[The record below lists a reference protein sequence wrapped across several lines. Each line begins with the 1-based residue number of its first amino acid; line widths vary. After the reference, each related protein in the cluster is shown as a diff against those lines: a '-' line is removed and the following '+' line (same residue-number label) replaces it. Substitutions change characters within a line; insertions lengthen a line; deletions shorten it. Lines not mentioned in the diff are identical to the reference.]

1 MPVEEAAFK
10 CVADPTRFWTL
21 SCLCVVA
28 ILSSATSVV
37 QASPPEYL
45 GHRGPWV
52 ESPEHANTPI
62 DALGRP
68 SIRPGPEPGAT
79 AWSWLTDAEL
89 KVQIRSYYL
98 ERDRDGETD
107 SLAWAL
113 GGSVEY
119 RSGLW
124 RDRVG
129 LGATFY
135 TSQPLYAP
143 TEKPGSGLLA
153 PVQDGYSVLGESY
166 LLARPFGTSYL
177 KLWRQGLQLPYIN
190 EDDVR
195 MTPKTFEAY
204 VLFDKDS
211 KRFNYIL
218 GYVDKM
224 KNQTETTW
232 QAMSD
237 AAGAAGSNRG
247 VSVLGALFKLG
258 ERARVGAINQYG
270 HDTFNTLYIESGGS
284 TDLGGDQG
292 LQLHGSLQYTNQA
305 SVGQALI
312 GSFNTWQVGAKVD
325 IGSEQQKLTLAYTD
339 TGDGAAIQTPWGGTP
354 SYNSVIV
361 EDFDRA
367 AERAWRIGAAFDLS
381 RFGLAGVSGFV
392 NYVAGDSPDRGR
404 NASPDQDE
412 LDLTLDWKPKGG
424 RLRGLWLRARVA
436 SINAAGSGAV
446 DQMDYRLILNYD
458 FSPRL

>member
-1 MPVEEAAFK
+1 MPVEDAASN
-10 CVADPTRFWTL
+10 CVARPTRSWTL
-21 SCLCVVA
+21 SCLWVGA
-28 ILSSATSVV
+28 ILSSAPPVV

-52 ESPEHANTPI
+52 ESAEHANTPI
-62 DALGRP
+62 DDLGQP
-68 SIRPGPEPGAT
+68 SIRRGPEPGAT
-79 AWSWLTDAEL
+79 DWSWLTDAEL
-89 KVQIRSYYL
+89 KLQIRSYYL
-98 ERDRDGETD
+98 ERDREGEAD

-113 GGSVEY
+113 GGSVAY

-135 TSQPLYAP
+135 TSQPLDAP
-143 TEKPGSGLLA
+143 ADKPGSGLLA
-153 PVQDGYSVLGESY
+153 PVQRGYSVLGESY

-177 KLWRQGLQLPYIN
+177 QIWRQGLQLPYIN
-190 EDDVR
+190 ENDVR
-195 MTPKTFEAY
+195 MTPRTFEAY
-204 VLFDKDS
+204 VLFDQDN

-218 GYVDKM
+218 GHVNKM
-224 KNQTETTW
+224 KNRTETTW
-232 QAMSD
+232 RAMSD

-258 ERARVGAINQYG
+258 ERARVGAVNEYG
-270 HDTFNTLYIESGGS
+270 YDTFNTFYIESNGS
-284 TDLGGDQG
+284 GDLGGEHR
-292 LQLHGSLQYTNQA
+292 LQLHGAFQYTNQA

-325 IGSEQQKLTLAYTD
+325 IGSEQQKLTLAYSD
-339 TGDGAAIQTPWGGTP
+339 TGAGAGIQTPWGGTP

-381 RFGLAGVSGFV
+381 RFGLDSISGFV
-392 NYVAGDSPDRGR
+392 NYVAGDTPDSGR
-404 NASPDQDE
+404 NASSDQDE
-412 LDLTLDWKPKGG
+412 LDFTLDWKPKGG

-436 SINAAGSGAV
+436 SINAAGTGAV

-458 FSPRL
+458 FSPRW